1 MSTELSELCDKIN
14 RDCESIRLSLKII
27 AGECI
32 VAVWAFS
39 LVVTCY
45 LCRHSSGCS

>member
-1 MSTELSELCDKIN
+1 MPTELSELCAKIN

-27 AGECI
+27 IGECI
-32 VAVWAFS
+32 VIFWASS

-45 LCRHSSGCS
+45 LC